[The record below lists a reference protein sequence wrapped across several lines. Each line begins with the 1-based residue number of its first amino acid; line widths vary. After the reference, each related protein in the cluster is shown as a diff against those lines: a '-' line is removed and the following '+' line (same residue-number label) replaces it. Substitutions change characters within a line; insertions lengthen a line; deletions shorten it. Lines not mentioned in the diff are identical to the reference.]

1 MKSCLATSNS
11 INSLCEF
18 IIKRSMKETEE
29 SQAMKQVL
37 SEVPTLLSTLL
48 QEVITVVLTE
58 DSNYMWTLSK
68 PLLGLI
74 ILNERNYEEICIY
87 VISKITSNSD
97 MQQTLSQAMNKL
109 MAGVSRNLDLR
120 NRDRFAR
127 NFNELR
133 QSLSSFNS

>member
-18 IIKRSMKETEE
+18 VIKKSMKDSEE

-37 SEVPTLLSTLL
+37 SEVPTVLYTLL

-109 MAGVSRNLDLR
+109 MTGVSRNLDLR

>member
-1 MKSCLATSNS
+1 MKDS
-11 INSLCEF
+11 
-18 IIKRSMKETEE
+18 EE

-37 SEVPTLLSTLL
+37 SEVPTVLYTLL

-109 MAGVSRNLDLR
+109 MTGVSRNLDLR

>member
-11 INSLCEF
+11 INSMCEF
-18 IIKRSMKETEE
+18 IIKKSMKESEE

-37 SEVPTLLSTLL
+37 SEVPTVLYTLL

-87 VISKITSNSD
+87 VISKTTSNSD

-109 MAGVSRNLDLR
+109 MTGVSRNLDLR

>member
-1 MKSCLATSNS
+1 
-11 INSLCEF
+11 
-18 IIKRSMKETEE
+18 MKETEE

>member
-18 IIKRSMKETEE
+18 IIKKSMKETEE

-37 SEVPTLLSTLL
+37 SEVPTVLYTIL

-109 MAGVSRNLDLR
+109 MTGVSRNLDLR

>member
-11 INSLCEF
+11 MNSLCEF
-18 IIKRSMKETEE
+18 IIKKSMKDSEE

-37 SEVPTLLSTLL
+37 SEAPTVLYTLL

-87 VISKITSNSD
+87 VISKITSNAD

-109 MAGVSRNLDLR
+109 MTGVSRNLDLR